1 MLEHDIPFLT
11 HSLSLVGQGWLQSLE
26 MENDRLR
33 GELDALRQR
42 AVSTPQRELRDTND
56 RLTAQLR
63 EVQKAD
69 KTRAQLGFE
78 IADLKQQLDQLKRS
92 QGKEGPA
99 NLRRQ
104 LKVRDPA
111 HSCWL
116 VSLTDMAVFTRT
128 CDMWMSKVGLRRGC
142 CCQL

>member
-1 MLEHDIPFLT
+1 
-11 HSLSLVGQGWLQSLE
+11 

-42 AVSTPQRELRDTND
+42 AVSTPQHELRDTNA

-63 EVQKAD
+63 EVEKVD

-99 NLRRQ
+99 SLRRQ
-104 LKVRDPA
+104 LKVTLPA
-111 HSCWL
+111 QLCQII
-116 VSLTDMAVFTRT
+116 SLPDVAVL
-128 CDMWMSKVGLRRGC
+128 SAA
-142 CCQL
+142 QLQRQV